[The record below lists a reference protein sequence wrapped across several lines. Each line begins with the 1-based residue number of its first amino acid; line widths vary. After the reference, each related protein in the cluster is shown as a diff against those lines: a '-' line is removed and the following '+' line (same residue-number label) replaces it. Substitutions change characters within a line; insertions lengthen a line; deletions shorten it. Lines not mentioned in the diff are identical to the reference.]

1 MLPAWQGKARQ
12 TGRGKLY
19 CFSFCYSANFKL
31 VVGSWAVGIKCVI
44 YFPAYSDLSRSCCLL
59 LESSTNA
66 AQSMPTHLA
75 HAEISYKLCKLSL
88 SIIYIVC
95 YVGNFHLFAC
105 EPVCLCAYTCVC
117 RCYSIQVHGKRAVL
131 QFSYGSSIPEQSYG
145 LSCVHSLQ
153 QADCLLDISIPS
165 VPSQIIFVMLSSSQ
179 SLI

>member
-1 MLPAWQGKARQ
+1 MAGQGKVDRKRQ
-12 TGRGKLY
+12 TFY
-19 CFSFCYSANFKL
+19 CFSFCCFSNFKL

-44 YFPAYSDLSRSCCLL
+44 YFPTYFDLSRSCCPL

-117 RCYSIQVHGKRAVL
+117 VDAIAFKCMERGQFFNFLMDL
-131 QFSYGSSIPEQSYG
+131 QFQNS
-145 LSCVHSLQ
+145 HM
-153 QADCLLDISIPS
+153 A
-165 VPSQIIFVMLSSSQ
+165 
-179 SLI
+179 